1 MRILKI
7 GGSVITRKESFEELN
22 EKAIEEICSVISS
35 DYSNLILIHGAGS
48 FGHPHVK
55 LYGLGN
61 PVSIARVHNACVR
74 LNEFFCRRLIEHGVP
89 AIGFHPMSCDFE
101 KIGELVE
108 KGFLPVLHGD
118 VTSDGRIISGDEIA
132 VKMAEE
138 FKAKLIGFATNVEG
152 IFVNGK
158 IADKI
163 YRDTIPDS
171 LGEEDATG
179 KMKGKLEKIFS
190 LRHRCRVFV
199 FKGEGENV
207 KKFLEGKEIG
217 TEVVL

>member
-1 MRILKI
+1 
-7 GGSVITRKESFEELN
+7 
-22 EKAIEEICSVISS
+22 
-35 DYSNLILIHGAGS
+35 
-48 FGHPHVK
+48 
-55 LYGLGN
+55 
-61 PVSIARVHNACVR
+61 
-74 LNEFFCRRLIEHGVP
+74 
-89 AIGFHPMSCDFE
+89 
-101 KIGELVE
+101 
-108 KGFLPVLHGD
+108 LPVLHGD